1 MRKVITS
8 SLLLATLYSASASAD
23 FLGLY
28 VGGGSWNHD
37 PSGDFSSTDA
47 GSTNIDV
54 ASTLGLSD
62 ESETYFWAAFE
73 HPVPVLPNVRVERT
87 ALGHSGSGSTSVT
100 FDGQNFTSN
109 YASNVVL
116 DSTDIVL
123 YYRLLDNWVNLDL
136 GLNVRSIDGE
146 FSIKDGA
153 NDRIVDVS
161 ETVPMLYAAAQF
173 DLPFTGFSVGADYSV
188 ISYDGS
194 SYSDMRVRGI
204 YETGPLGFEL
214 GLRTTS
220 LELDDVDGINANVD
234 FDGLMMGVFLHF

>member
-37 PSGDFSSTDA
+37 PSGDFSSTDT
-47 GSTNIDV
+47 GSSNIDV

-62 ESETYFWAAFE
+62 ESETYFWAAFD
-73 HPVPVLPNVRVERT
+73 HPVPVLPNVRIERT
-87 ALGHSGSGSTSVT
+87 SLSHTGTGSTTV
-100 FDGQNFTSN
+100 NFQGTTITGT
-109 YASNVVL
+109 YASEMTL
-116 DSTDIVL
+116 DSSDVVL
-123 YYRLLDNWVNLDL
+123 YYRLLDNWVNFDL
-136 GLNVRSIDGE
+136 GLNLRTIDGKFQVGTE
-146 FSIKDGA
+146 
-153 NDRIVDVS
+153 VQDVS
-161 ETVPMLYAAAQF
+161 ETIPMVYAAAQF
-173 DLPFTGFSVGADYSV
+173 DLPFTGFSIGADYNYV
-188 ISYDGS
+188 SYDGS
-194 SYSDMRVRGI
+194 TMTDMRVRGI